1 MVFNY
6 LYRTYVHDLFQFG
19 RQYSR
24 DWNLVK
30 GSIQNVFIYLRKK
43 RGELSDVTNI
53 KGYLFRAIQREIL
66 KNIKESVSL
75 EGFEEDFLEPHFHIE
90 VSLEVS
96 LINNE
101 SELERKKH
109 KLWMVLSKILILTLK
124 NSMILM
130 QNFWGKDTWIFSKPG
145 QKHGGLVC
153 RWKLCCPRR
162 ISVPLPLY
170 QKEA

>member
-1 MVFNY
+1 M
-6 LYRTYVHDLFQFG
+6 
-19 RQYSR
+19 
-24 DWNLVK
+24 K

-109 KLWMVLSKILILTLK
+109 KL
-124 NSMILM
+124 
-130 QNFWGKDTWIFSKPG
+130 
-145 QKHGGLVC
+145 
-153 RWKLCCPRR
+153 
-162 ISVPLPLY
+162 
-170 QKEA
+170 